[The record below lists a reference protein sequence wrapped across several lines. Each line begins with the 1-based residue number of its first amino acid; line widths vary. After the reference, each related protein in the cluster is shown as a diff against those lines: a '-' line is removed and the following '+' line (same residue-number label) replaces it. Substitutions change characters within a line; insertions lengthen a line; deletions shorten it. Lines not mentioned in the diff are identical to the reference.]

1 MNMNTFSKSALS
13 GALLAVVAQWSAA
26 GSFSVSPTRIELQ
39 PNQRTAVVTLR
50 NADASPLT
58 VQVELVDWA
67 QPAGDD
73 QYTPTREVLATPP
86 VFTLQPNSEQVV
98 RIALR
103 GAQDVAA
110 ERAYRIFFQEV
121 PQAATPGFNG
131 LNVALRVGLPI
142 FIAPSQP
149 AEGKLEWSLSEQDGK
164 LRIAATNTGNAHVQ
178 VTGFELSMA
187 GVSDRLPVDQ
197 MRYVLPGATI
207 AWTVS
212 APAAKPATLAQAW
225 IVGSS
230 DRGAFD
236 AQAAVEA
243 NP

>member
-1 MNMNTFSKSALS
+1 MNAVAKPVLL
-13 GALLAVVAQWSAA
+13 GALLSVVAQVSTA

-67 QPAGDD
+67 QSAGDD
-73 QYTPTREVLATPP
+73 VYTPTRELLATPP

-103 GAQDVAA
+103 GAQDAA
-110 ERAYRIFFQEV
+110 TEKAYRIFFQEV
-121 PQAATPGFNG
+121 PQAARPGFNG

-142 FIAPSQP
+142 FIAPLQP
-149 AEGKLEWSLSEQDGK
+149 AEGKLEWSLSEQEGK
-164 LRIAATNTGNAHVQ
+164 LRIAVTNTGNAHVQ
-178 VTGFELSMA
+178 VNGFELSMA
-187 GVSDRLPVDQ
+187 GVTERLPVEQ
-197 MRYVLPGATI
+197 MRYVLPNATI
-207 AWTVS
+207 AWTVD
-212 APAAKPATLAQAW
+212 APTADPASLAQTW
-225 IVGSS
+225 IIGSS

-236 AQAAVEA
+236 AKAAVEA
-243 NP
+243 KP